1 VWGLSLMHLV
11 SPLLPTAP
19 RTLGETGLPLAMTY
33 RILARTLHVFG
44 AQTGLELA
52 ARLGVGFSVI
62 EPCIDAMKRDQHV
75 EIAGGSM
82 APQLYT
88 YRLTQAGHARALELT
103 DRNQYVGPLPV
114 PLVQYREYI
123 TSVTRA
129 VPPKVTRH
137 TVRHAFRHLVLND
150 RVLDQLGPA
159 VAARHSLFIYG
170 PPGNGKTQIA
180 QALGALL
187 SGEIAI
193 PHAIA
198 VDDDIVRVFDP
209 MNHTPVADR
218 SDDVPR
224 GLAIELT
231 VDQRWVRCRRPVI
244 TVGGE
249 LTMESLELGMLP
261 GTGYYRAPLQ
271 TLANGGLLVI
281 DDFGRQR
288 MAPGEILNRWIVP
301 LESRVD
307 HLVLHSGQKFEMP
320 FETLIVFATNLNPLD
335 LLDES
340 FLRRVRYKVYAESP
354 NREEFIEIFT
364 RCCDQRGL
372 SCERDLVERLIANE
386 LEPRGV
392 QLRGCQ
398 PRDLIEHALSLAAY
412 VELPNQLSAD
422 LLSAACATYFI
433 DELPSDTR

>member
-1 VWGLSLMHLV
+1 MHLA
-11 SPLLPTAP
+11 SPLLPSAP
-19 RTLGETGLPLAMTY
+19 RTLGETGLPLAMVY
-33 RILARTLHVFG
+33 RIVARTLHVSG

-88 YRLTQAGHARALELT
+88 YRLTQAGHSRALELT

-123 TSVTRA
+123 TSITRA
-129 VPPKVTRH
+129 VPPRVTRL

-187 SGEIAI
+187 SGELAI

-209 MNHTPVADR
+209 MNHTPLAD
-218 SDDVPR
+218 SPDDVPR

-340 FLRRVRYKVYAESP
+340 FLRRIRYKVYAESP
-354 NREEFIEIFT
+354 SREEFIEIFT

-372 SCERDLVERLIANE
+372 GCDRALVESLIANE

-412 VELPNQLSAD
+412 IELPNQLSVD

-433 DELPSDTR
+433 DELPIEAR